1 MSAGYT
7 IARLAAAAGVHVET
21 IRYYQRR
28 GLLAAPARARGS
40 IRRYNESDA
49 EQLRFIK
56 RAQAVGFT
64 LDEIASLLPMRS
76 RASCRATRSI
86 AASKLAV
93 IEQRLVQLQR
103 LRAELAQWIADCDRN
118 AAETGC
124 PVIEHLEAR
133 N

>member
-1 MSAGYT
+1 MPAGYT

-21 IRYYQRR
+21 IPYYERR
-28 GLLAAPARARGS
+28 GVLASPARALGS
-40 IRRYNESDA
+40 IRRYTESDA

-64 LDEIASLLPMRS
+64 LDEIVSLLPMRS
-76 RASCRATRSI
+76 QACCSATRAL
-86 AASKLAV
+86 AASKLDV
-93 IEQRLVQLQR
+93 IEQRLGELQR
-103 LRAELAQWIADCDRN
+103 LRGELAQWIAACDGN
-118 AAETGC
+118 ATGTSC

>member
-1 MSAGYT
+1 MSANYT
-7 IARLAAAAGVHVET
+7 IARLADAADVHVET

-28 GLLAAPARARGS
+28 GLLAAPPKALGS
-40 IRRYNESDA
+40 IRRYTETDA

-64 LDEIASLLPMRS
+64 LDEITGLLAMRS
-76 RASCRATRSI
+76 RTCCSATRQM
-86 AASKLAV
+86 AASKLRV
-93 IEQRLVQLQR
+93 IEHRLEELQR
-103 LRAELAQWIADCDRN
+103 LKAELSLWIADCDAN
-118 AAETGC
+118 ATDISC